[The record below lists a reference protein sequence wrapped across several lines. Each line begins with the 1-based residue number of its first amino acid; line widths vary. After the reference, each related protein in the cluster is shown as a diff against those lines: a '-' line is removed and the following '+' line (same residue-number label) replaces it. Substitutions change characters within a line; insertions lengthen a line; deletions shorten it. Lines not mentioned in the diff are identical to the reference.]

1 MLRDLAEVVSR
12 RSLQA
17 GADGIGEGYGRVAQL
32 VRALLSHSRG
42 PGFES
47 LRAHS
52 SPPPAREQADVAG
65 VPSPPSQEQMQRSAG
80 RVVGLLA
87 LLASAVALPSATA
100 LAQRPDAAT
109 AQQLLQTRPDL
120 VEQLRQ
126 RIMQSGLTA
135 DQVRARLKAEGYP
148 ENLLDAYLPGSG
160 ARPDSSK
167 REEAMSAIRALG
179 IADSTDLAGLVRRAR
194 AGAPGDT
201 TNLDA
206 LLTEGAPTGAG
217 RAGRDAAQVRLQ
229 ADSGFTIFGSEL
241 FRGPASRFAP
251 NATGPVDAN
260 YRLGPGDRLVLI
272 LTGDVEVAHD
282 LPVTREGFIVIP
294 QVGQV
299 FVNNL
304 TLGDLENV
312 LYGRLGRVYSGV
324 RRGGG
329 STRFSVSV
337 ANLRSLQ
344 VFVVGDVDQPG
355 SYRISSAGTAFSA
368 LFAAGGPTRN
378 GSFRRIEI
386 RRGGKI
392 VDSLDV
398 YDYLL
403 RGDATHDVR
412 LETGDVVFVA
422 PHGPR
427 VRVSGEV
434 IRPATYEARAGESVA
449 DVLKMTGGFTE
460 LADQRRVLVERV
472 LPPGQRTA
480 EGRDRTVL
488 EVSMAGAAT
497 ARTEAGDVIR
507 AGAISDRVRGRV
519 MVRGNVWAPGSIA
532 VGAGMKLSD
541 ALRKAGG
548 PKPDS
553 YLGRVLISRL
563 RSDSTR
569 VQLRAALR
577 DTTGAAI
584 DDLPLQDD
592 DEVRVFSLTEFRPLR
607 FVSIA
612 GAVRKGGRF
621 PYREGMTVRDLV
633 LLGGGLDQS
642 AFLNEA
648 EVARLPENRQGG
660 VTATTVRIP
669 LDSSYLF
676 ERTPDGRYIGPPG
689 IPAPAGPGPDVPLQ
703 AYDYV
708 LILRQPEWSLQRAV
722 WVTGEVKF
730 PGRYTLKSQ
739 GERLSDVVARAGGL
753 TALAYPEGA
762 AFTRARDS
770 VGRVGIDLPRAL
782 RDREFR
788 DNMVLQDGDSLAV
801 PQLNPV
807 VIVRG
812 EVNAPTAVAYRPGE
826 GIAYYVKSAGGAKR
840 TGDAR
845 GAFVT
850 QANGHV
856 EATTKRWL
864 LFPDG
869 QPVPMPGA
877 VVSVPLK
884 DLTEETET
892 TQRLTAWL
900 GILTSI
906 ATLAVVV
913 SRR

>member
-1 MLRDLAEVVSR
+1 MR
-12 RSLQA
+12 
-17 GADGIGEGYGRVAQL
+17 
-32 VRALLSHSRG
+32 
-42 PGFES
+42 
-47 LRAHS
+47 
-52 SPPPAREQADVAG
+52 
-65 VPSPPSQEQMQRSAG
+65 RSAG
-80 RVVGLLA
+80 RVFGQPLRQLVGRLA
-87 LLASAVALPSATA
+87 LVASAATLPTVGAQ
-100 LAQRPDAAT
+100 AQRPDAAT

-126 RIMQSGLTA
+126 RIMQSGLTPE
-135 DQVRARLKAEGYP
+135 QVRARLRAEGYP
-148 ENLLDAYLPGSG
+148 ENLLDAYLPGAAG
-160 ARPDSSK
+160 RPDSTK
-167 REEAMSAIRALG
+167 RDEALGAIRALG
-179 IADSTDLAGLVRRAR
+179 IADSSDIAGLLQRAR

-206 LLTEGAPTGAG
+206 LLSDGATAGAG
-217 RAGRDAAQVRLQ
+217 RAGRDATQGRTQ
-229 ADSGFTIFGSEL
+229 GDSGFTIFGSDL
-241 FRGPASRFAP
+241 FRGPASQFAP
-251 NATGPVDAN
+251 NTAGPVDAN

-272 LTGDVEVAHD
+272 LTGDVELVHD

-344 VFVVGDVDQPG
+344 VFVVGDVDRPG

-378 GSFRRIEI
+378 GSLRRVEI
-386 RRGGKI
+386 KRGGKV

-427 VRVSGEV
+427 VRVAGEV
-434 IRPATYEARAGESVA
+434 IRPATYEARTGESVA

-460 LADQRRVLVERV
+460 LADQRRVFVERV
-472 LPPGQRTA
+472 LPAGQRTA

-488 EVSMAGAAT
+488 EVSMAGVSST
-497 ARTEAGDVIR
+497 RTEAGDVIR

-519 MVRGNVWAPGSIA
+519 VVRGNVWSPGTIA
-532 VGAGMKLSD
+532 VGAGMRLSD

-553 YLGRVLISRL
+553 YLGRVLITRL

-584 DDLPLQDD
+584 DDLALQDD

-676 ERTPDGRYIGPPG
+676 ERSPDGRYIGPPG
-689 IPAPAGPGPDVPLQ
+689 IAAPVGPGPDVPLR

-708 LILRQPEWSLQRAV
+708 LILRQPDWSLQRAV
-722 WVTGEVKF
+722 WISGEVKF
-730 PGRYTLKSQ
+730 PGRYTLKNQS
-739 GERLSDVVARAGGL
+739 ERLSDVIARAGGL
-753 TALAYPEGA
+753 TALAYGA
-762 AFTRARDS
+762 GASFYRARDS

-788 DNMVLQDGDSLAV
+788 DNLVLTDGDSITV

-826 GIAYYVKSAGGAKR
+826 GIAFYVKSAGGPKR

-856 EATTKRWL
+856 ESTTKRPFPL
-864 LFPDG
+864 PDG
-869 QPVPMPGA
+869 QPEPTAGA
-877 VVSVPLK
+877 TVTVPLK
-884 DLTEETET
+884 DLNEDTET